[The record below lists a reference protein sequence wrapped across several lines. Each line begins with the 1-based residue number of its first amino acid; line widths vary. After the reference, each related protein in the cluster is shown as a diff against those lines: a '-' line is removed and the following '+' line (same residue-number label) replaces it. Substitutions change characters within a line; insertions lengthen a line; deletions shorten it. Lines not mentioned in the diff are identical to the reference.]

1 MSIQDWGA
9 IGEIAG
15 ALLVGFTLIYLAIQ
29 LRQNTVSVE
38 TSALSGWI
46 TARIA
51 INEAFSKLDGATV
64 QEGMRDSRR
73 LTESDS
79 VAFGLM
85 FQTYMMHGQVT
96 HLLFKRGLI
105 PRDLWETEM
114 GINAGLLTP
123 QGVRQWWEA
132 GGRGQV
138 TPEFADL
145 MESTPPGTTFGWT
158 AEKGYGPLAEA
169 LDRRDPGETEA

>member
-1 MSIQDWGA
+1 MTIQDWGA

-46 TARIA
+46 NARIA
-51 INEAFSKLDGATV
+51 VNEALSKLDGATV

-73 LTESDS
+73 LTENDS
-79 VAFGLM
+79 AAFGLM
-85 FQTYMMHGQVT
+85 FQTCMMHGQVT

-123 QGVRQWWEA
+123 PGVRQWWEA
-132 GGRGQV
+132 AGRDQV

-145 MESTPPGTTFGWT
+145 MESTPPGAMFGWT
-158 AEKGYGPLAEA
+158 VEKGYVPLAEA
-169 LDRRDPGETEA
+169 LSQTRPGEPK